1 MRTMRPIL
9 LGLLALALLGG
20 LIYAVT
26 LTLQDPES
34 STATHGQTDETP
46 PSFVA
51 YHTTIVGTRDGV
63 RQWRLEAESMHD
75 QDGQV
80 HLVGITQGVLYRDG
94 EGYLEFTADRGIWNR
109 STEDLHLLGNVKVY
123 QEGEQI
129 LATDSLQWRSASE
142 LLVADS
148 HVVVWHEG
156 TRIEAQ
162 RMRGEMD
169 KGWLIFEDG
178 VQVETS
184 GGLRFSLSSR
194 LEYDLDGGDLIGLGP
209 VRLEF

>member
-1 MRTMRPIL
+1 MRSMRSIL
-9 LGLLALALLGG
+9 LWLLALALFGG
-20 LIYAVT
+20 VIYAVT
-26 LTLQDPES
+26 LTLQDPEP
-34 STATHGQTDETP
+34 TGTTDVWSDEAP
-46 PSFVA
+46 PTFIA
-51 YHTTIVGTRDGV
+51 YQTTIVGTRDGV
-63 RQWRLEAESMHD
+63 RQWRLEAESVHD

-80 HLVGITQGVLYRDG
+80 HLVGIAQGVLYRDG
-94 EGYLEFTADRGIWNR
+94 EAYLEFTAERGIWHR
-109 STEDLHLLGNVKVY
+109 RTEDLHLLGNVKVY

-142 LLVADS
+142 LLIADS
-148 HVVVWHEG
+148 PVEVRHEG

-169 KGWLIFEDG
+169 KGRLIFEDG
-178 VQVETS
+178 VKVETS